1 VAKIV
6 IGNNPTTSRKIF
18 ERISFPNI
26 EIDEIN
32 FPAKVDVGNNPP
44 VFTTVLERVSF
55 PDVKITQPVKGVSI
69 NSVLPFRIRFTAIQ
83 IPSSI
88 GNIPAIPLQVIGF
101 SNYIL

>member
-1 VAKIV
+1 MAKIV
-6 IGNNPTTSRKIF
+6 INNNPTTSIKNF

-32 FPAKVDVGNNPP
+32 FPAKVDVGNNQP
-44 VFTTVLERVSF
+44 VFTTALERVYF
-55 PDVKITQPVKGVSI
+55 PDVRITQPVKGVSI

-88 GNIPAIPLQVIGF
+88 GNVPAIPFQVIGF

>member
-1 VAKIV
+1 MATIAINNTPPIFTKV
-6 IGNNPTTSRKIF
+6 I
-18 ERISFPNI
+18 
-26 EIDEIN
+26 D
-32 FPAKVDVGNNPP
+32 
-44 VFTTVLERVSF
+44 RVSF
-55 PDVKITQPVKGVSI
+55 SNTKITEPKSGVRI